1 MVVEIEPS
9 TDTKEELTLLKRLE
23 RDDIE
28 VERSAGSAVTAE
40 ASGLL
45 STSANELTVLV
56 KRFVREL
63 TALIRLLISCVIVFE
78 LL

>member
-1 MVVEIEPS
+1 MVVERELS

-23 RDDIE
+23 REDIE
-28 VERSAGSAVTAE
+28 VERSPGSAATAE

-63 TALIRLLISCVIVFE
+63 TALIRLLIS
-78 LL
+78 